1 MWWPAIGGIVVG
13 LGGLIDPSALGVG
26 YDVIGQLLSGKV
38 VAEAVLT
45 LLLVKSVIWLVA
57 LASGT
62 SGGVLAPLLILGGAL
77 GWLIGQYLPGGSSFW
92 ALLGM
97 AAMMGGT
104 MRAPLTAVMF
114 AVELTGDTHDLLPLL
129 AASASAYGVT
139 VLLLKRSILTEKIAR
154 RGRHLTREY
163 STDPFEVTRA
173 VEVMVTT
180 VDTLPGDMTVDE
192 AVAFYTGEGKRHRS
206 YPIVDAA
213 GNIVGMAARADILRW
228 QGRARPSTREPPCT
242 TWALTPTSPW
252 PIRTIS

>member
-1 MWWPAIGGIVVG
+1 
-13 LGGLIDPSALGVG
+13 
-26 YDVIGQLLSGKV
+26 
-38 VAEAVLT
+38 
-45 LLLVKSVIWLVA
+45 
-57 LASGT
+57 
-62 SGGVLAPLLILGGAL
+62 
-77 GWLIGQYLPGGSSFW
+77 
-92 ALLGM
+92 M

-228 QGRARPSTREPPCT
+228 QSEAEHQGATLYDMGSDADLAVAYSDDLLGHIADLMMERETGRVPILERGSRRLVGLVARRD
-242 TWALTPTSPW
+242 LLR
-252 PIRTIS
+252 IRSLRNVQELERRSYLPRRQPRSA